1 MIVQRV
7 NLVHEEAM
15 SMFNGMLRKS
25 KAASLIV
32 IQWESQG
39 VTEVIVQCLRLLE

>member
-1 MIVQRV
+1 MP
-7 NLVHEEAM
+7 
-15 SMFNGMLRKS
+15 RKS

-39 VTEVIVQCLRLLE
+39 VAEVVVQYLRLLEGGGEEVGIGIEQLMAA